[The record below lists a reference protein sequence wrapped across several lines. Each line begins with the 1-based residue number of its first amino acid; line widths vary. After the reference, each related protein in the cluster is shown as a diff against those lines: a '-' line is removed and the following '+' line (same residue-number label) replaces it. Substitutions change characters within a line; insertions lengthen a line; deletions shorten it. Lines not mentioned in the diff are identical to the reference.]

1 MNLSQISNGS
11 ELVSHGNINGRKKT
25 LEILDSGLKA
35 PNPYENT
42 KRIVRIEDGNL
53 IIGDPV
59 FAEPPGQE
67 PVVFD
72 LSTIQN
78 IYIVGGGKSVQPTA
92 KALEEVLGNR
102 ITDGHICI
110 KKGDP
115 VEVERIGVT
124 LAGHPIPDEDSVAG
138 ARKILAIEKNAKEGD
153 IVFWCYSGG
162 GTSLLALPA
171 PGITLAEVQ
180 DVCQKLY
187 FGKGASMPETNA
199 VRQLLTILRGK
210 HPKYVRGAA
219 LVRILSDE
227 HLPEKE
233 FFHSSP
239 LPGHEG
245 GYARARR
252 VLEKYDLWNRV
263 TGSIRDFI
271 DRGDPQF
278 LLPNEAELNQRPYYR
293 YRVMGPEY
301 MLTAARS
308 KAANMGLT
316 SEIIA
321 SGLND
326 IEARPAAEVL
336 AKIALESEVKGT
348 LFKPPCSFICGG
360 EVVVAT
366 GEKEGIGGRN
376 QEFVLW
382 AAKLIA
388 GSRNIVI
395 ASADSDGTDGATDV
409 AGGIVDGY
417 TMERI
422 AGAGINLDREL
433 ANHNS
438 SEVLKMLDDRIYINY
453 NGANARDLRVFYIGD
468 A

>member
-1 MNLSQISNGS
+1 MKFNQIRNGM
-11 ELVSHGNINGRKKT
+11 ELIAHGNAEGRKT
-25 LEILDSGLKA
+25 ALEILDTGLKA
-35 PNPYENT
+35 PNPYQNT
-42 KRIVRIEDGNL
+42 KKVVRIEGGNL

-59 FAEPPGQE
+59 FSEPGGQE

-72 LSTIQN
+72 LSKIEN
-78 IYIVGGGKSVQPTA
+78 IYVVGGGKSVQPTA
-92 KALEEVLGNR
+92 KALEEVLGDR

-124 LAGHPIPDEDSVAG
+124 LAGHPIPDEDSVSG
-138 ARKILAIEKNAKEGD
+138 ARKILAIEKKAKEGD

-171 PGITLAEVQ
+171 PGITLEEVQ
-180 DVCQKLY
+180 DVCHMLY

-199 VRQLLTILRGK
+199 VRQLLTILRRK
-210 HPKYVRGAA
+210 HPKYVKGAT

-227 HLPEKE
+227 HMPEKD

-239 LPGHEG
+239 VPGYEG

-252 VLEKYDLWNRV
+252 VLEKYGCWDKV
-263 TGSIRDFI
+263 TESIRAFI
-271 DRGDPQF
+271 NRADPQF
-278 LLPNEAELNQRPYYR
+278 LLPNEEELKQRPYYK

-301 MLTAARS
+301 MLEAAKK
-308 KAANMGLT
+308 KAAGMGLN
-316 SEIIA
+316 SAILS

-326 IEARPAAEVL
+326 IEARPVAEVL
-336 AKIALESEVKGT
+336 AKIALETEVRGT

-388 GSRNIVI
+388 GSKNIVI

-417 TMERI
+417 TMDRI
-422 AGAGINLDREL
+422 TKAGIDLDREL
-433 ANHNS
+433 ENHNS
-438 SEVLKMLDDRIYINY
+438 SAVLKSLGDAIYVNY
-453 NGANARDLRVFYIGD
+453 TGANARDLRVFYVGN
-468 A
+468 